1 MQSMLNL
8 YNPVRCHL
16 LQSISFYN
24 VRLRPR
30 EGKGHAR
37 STGEQGSNTHCNMG
51 QWAPDPQIALLDVM
65 GSPQP
70 QERSGQIGREG
81 SQFRVAGGAA

>member
-8 YNPVRCHL
+8 CNPVRYHL

-24 VRLRPR
+24 MGLRPR
-30 EGKGHAR
+30 EEKGHAR
-37 STGEQGSNTHCNMG
+37 STGEQGSNSHCNKG
-51 QWAPDPQIALLDVM
+51 QWVPDSQLALLDVM

-70 QERSGQIGREG
+70 QERSRWMGREG
-81 SQFRVAGGAA
+81 SQFRVSGGAA